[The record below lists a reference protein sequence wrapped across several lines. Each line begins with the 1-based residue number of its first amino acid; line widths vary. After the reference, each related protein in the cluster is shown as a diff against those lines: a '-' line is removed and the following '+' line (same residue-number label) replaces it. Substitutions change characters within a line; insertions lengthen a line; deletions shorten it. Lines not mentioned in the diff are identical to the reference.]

1 MLEDESGGQNAIEA
15 GDMVQGRSQ
24 IAVLARLEHDDDAAM
39 VYGVDVSAGK
49 VGNGGRYSFLIG
61 GSRLHD
67 R

>member
-49 VGNGGRYSFLIG
+49 VGNGG
-61 GSRLHD
+61 
-67 R
+67 